1 MASNTVCVAS
11 SNSTHIQQSR
21 TDIID
26 PWFTMVQ
33 SETRGFIN
41 ILCLRPH
48 WHGKVSVNYAKV
60 TESRLFASPALCH
73 FRKTRTQYVSGRTE
87 NNRRTLVGLVCFRA
101 GMKHKSFRICTQ
113 YHSMATCQPHSH
125 LWHRFFCYFP
135 CRPVRTLRLYFLPR
149 LIPNVSFYLQS
160 LPPFSAA
167 TVHSITSRAAWVLRH
182 CLGPHKGS
190 TERGFGCSQQIK
202 ASLWSGSAQFERLI
216 DIQRG
221 ENCSMASRSFC
232 SRIAFKMPH

>member
-11 SNSTHIQQSR
+11 SNSTHIQQST

-26 PWFTMVQ
+26 QWLTMVQ

-113 YHSMATCQPHSH
+113 YYSMATCQPHNH
-125 LWHRFFCYFP
+125 LWHRFF
-135 CRPVRTLRLYFLPR
+135 LLLPLQACSHTAPLLPPPSYSKR
-149 LIPNVSFYLQS
+149 KLLPSIPSSFFCSDSPQYHLQS
-160 LPPFSAA
+160 SLG
-167 TVHSITSRAAWVLRH
+167 ITTL
-182 CLGPHKGS
+182 LGA
-190 TERGFGCSQQIK
+190 SQRFYRKRFWMQP
-202 ASLWSGSAQFERLI
+202 A
-216 DIQRG
+216 D
-221 ENCSMASRSFC
+221 
-232 SRIAFKMPH
+232 